1 MPPDVNSFVGRGAGR
16 CCSTKASVYDAHF
29 FQGIILY
36 SYEYKAYIHVC
47 TYNAEPRLS
56 PAVVLYIQTVEA
68 GSQRRKV
75 RTAWLSGR
83 SISQLING
91 RGETPSNKR
100 KDKNKNKNSDI
111 FSLGVCGS
119 KVFTRT
125 SGLGGKDE
133 ALGGV
138 GLVSLMRRHMHNC
151 VYYMYGVCMY
161 ICRYSTRHTYV
172 VCSRTTVPP
181 PSQHGYYTW
190 YGVSRNVLTSVCFR
204 PSACT
209 CGLCHAAP
217 QRVLVMQETHAAKAS
232 WVPCCAEKLADGC
245 GKRGRV

>member
-29 FQGIILY
+29 FQGIIFY

-47 TYNAEPRLS
+47 IYNTGPRLS

-75 RTAWLSGR
+75 RTAWISGR
-83 SISQLING
+83 PISQLING

-100 KDKNKNKNSDI
+100 RNKNKNKNSDM

-151 VYYMYGVCMY
+151 VYDMYGVCMY
-161 ICRYSTRHTYV
+161 RTYV
-172 VCSRTTVPP
+172 DIVPDICSMQQNNGAPTISTWILYMVRRK
-181 PSQHGYYTW
+181 SQRLQLCLFSAKRLYVRIMPCGPAKGPRHA
-190 YGVSRNVLTSVCFR
+190 RN
-204 PSACT
+204 T
-209 CGLCHAAP
+209 CRQGLMGAML
-217 QRVLVMQETHAAKAS
+217 R
-232 WVPCCAEKLADGC
+232 
-245 GKRGRV
+245 